1 MTASGPTEHLGHAR
15 ASQGERWWAFLVAL
29 LLLGAALVAIPRGQ
43 RLWPAYDSFLPAV
56 GSAAV
61 LAMFVTA
68 LILRNQYR
76 ASRFPPFA
84 FLATAYATTA
94 AIVIPVIVLYPRAFS
109 PTSFKTGTQTPVWLW
124 VEAHCAFILLLAAY
138 VWAQS
143 FFSRQAVDSTIA
155 ARWVRGYVVAVIA
168 IAEAVVISTIVFHDR
183 LPVLLLHNGYS
194 PLFHLI
200 VEQILLA
207 FCAVVFVTLVLRSG
221 LRDTTPLWL
230 AVVVLALVIE
240 TYMSGEIVRSRFTI
254 AWYSAVIAAFIWQ
267 TLLLSSQLQH
277 ANEQMAAFGAQTR
290 TLIEETLRDPLT
302 GLYNRR
308 GFDDRFAEALDNCR
322 TSAQPIGLIA
332 LDLDFFKSFNDHYGH
347 IAGDEA
353 LRRIGDAISGVA
365 NRNEDACCRIGGEEF
380 AIVLPFTDEP
390 GALTVAE
397 RVRAAVMRLKIPH
410 APSVPIPT
418 MTVSI
423 GVANN
428 DGHSRTST
436 KELYEAAD
444 RALYR
449 AKRMGRNRIATT
461 TSVGEPEESAEA
473 QAG

>member
-168 IAEAVVISTIVFHDR
+168 IAEAVVISTIVFHD
-183 LPVLLLHNGYS
+183 
-194 PLFHLI
+194 
-200 VEQILLA
+200 
-207 FCAVVFVTLVLRSG
+207 
-221 LRDTTPLWL
+221 
-230 AVVVLALVIE
+230 
-240 TYMSGEIVRSRFTI
+240 
-254 AWYSAVIAAFIWQ
+254 
-267 TLLLSSQLQH
+267 
-277 ANEQMAAFGAQTR
+277 
-290 TLIEETLRDPLT
+290 
-302 GLYNRR
+302 
-308 GFDDRFAEALDNCR
+308 
-322 TSAQPIGLIA
+322 
-332 LDLDFFKSFNDHYGH
+332 
-347 IAGDEA
+347 
-353 LRRIGDAISGVA
+353 
-365 NRNEDACCRIGGEEF
+365 
-380 AIVLPFTDEP
+380 
-390 GALTVAE
+390 
-397 RVRAAVMRLKIPH
+397 
-410 APSVPIPT
+410 
-418 MTVSI
+418 
-423 GVANN
+423 
-428 DGHSRTST
+428 
-436 KELYEAAD
+436 
-444 RALYR
+444 
-449 AKRMGRNRIATT
+449 
-461 TSVGEPEESAEA
+461 
-473 QAG
+473 